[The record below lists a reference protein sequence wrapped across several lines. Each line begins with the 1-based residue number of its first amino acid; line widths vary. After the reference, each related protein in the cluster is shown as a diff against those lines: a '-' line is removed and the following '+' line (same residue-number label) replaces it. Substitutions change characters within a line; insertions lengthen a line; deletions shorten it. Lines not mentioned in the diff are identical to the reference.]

1 MEYDK
6 KVHRNFEPIDI
17 IYKPT
22 KDIEIEPL
30 CYFSTDIAVA
40 YSTYYTHGNCKKR
53 SSRVQSCHYCN
64 HYFVQSPLRFE
75 KHLKQCSEKPGII
88 YNFNNQSLISYED
101 NFKSKGDLP
110 FTIYF
115 DFETTVP
122 TDNCLDPEE
131 KKMFLVS
138 YVIIVAFHPH
148 LTELVNRRIIVN
160 RSFAHELEE
169 LTTISYLSTEQL
181 NFTDQYLINML
192 KDYASHVFKKKCKN
206 SLARMFSVESA
217 LVKKTLLKWF
227 NAKFKRRVTI
237 LNPIQKMKYKSKNK
251 VDWQKSECVIC
262 KFPLK
267 LDISKFDKPKITYG
281 DYIVR
286 FEYKFLRNIF
296 SIEQLVSAKQIT
308 SLQNYYEFFKEYID
322 ICIGLLA
329 FLNSNQKI
337 FINDATE
344 NFVQEEFADETL
356 PEIKNTIQKTEI
368 KNAL

>member
-64 HYFVQSPLRFE
+64 HYFVHSPLRFE
-75 KHLKQCSEKPGII
+75 KHLKQCSGKPGII

-115 DFETTVP
+115 DFETMVP

-131 KKMFLVS
+131 KKMFVVS

-192 KDYASHVFKKKCKN
+192 KDYASHVLKKN
-206 SLARMFSVESA
+206 
-217 LVKKTLLKWF
+217 VK
-227 NAKFKRRVTI
+227 
-237 LNPIQKMKYKSKNK
+237 
-251 VDWQKSECVIC
+251 
-262 KFPLK
+262 
-267 LDISKFDKPKITYG
+267 
-281 DYIVR
+281 IV
-286 FEYKFLRNIF
+286 
-296 SIEQLVSAKQIT
+296 
-308 SLQNYYEFFKEYID
+308 
-322 ICIGLLA
+322 
-329 FLNSNQKI
+329 
-337 FINDATE
+337 
-344 NFVQEEFADETL
+344 
-356 PEIKNTIQKTEI
+356 
-368 KNAL
+368 